1 MVFPE
6 GIATSSPVRGF
17 LPTPRLRGF
26 TTNTPKPLSSILSPR
41 VRASFIDWKRA
52 STACSA
58 FIFGTP
64 VLSATRL
71 IMSNFITAWWPFSVW
86 GTDASGLQM
95 QVRMIDTGGK
105 DCQGTRFIREFNV
118 VWLWYLNFAEKEMA
132 RVSRKSGASRQ
143 NKAP

>member
-1 MVFPE
+1 MVLPD

-26 TTNTPKPLSSILSPR
+26 TTKTPNPRNSIRSPL
-41 VRASFIDWKRA
+41 VNASFIEWKRA

-71 IMSNFITAWWPFSVW
+71 MISNLIT
-86 GTDASGLQM
+86 L
-95 QVRMIDTGGK
+95 
-105 DCQGTRFIREFNV
+105 
-118 VWLWYLNFAEKEMA
+118 
-132 RVSRKSGASRQ
+132 GASFLLLLGHGPRPQ
-143 NKAP
+143 NAGEDDRERR